1 MDSKQ
6 AAKPL
11 RGDQRTELVKAL
23 SHPLRFRILEILNR
37 KTASPRD
44 LSEEIG
50 AKLGDVAYHV
60 GKLREL
66 GCVELVRTEPRRGA
80 TKHFY
85 RATTRAML
93 DSVQFAELPVSLR
106 RQIFGQEVQVI
117 GQHIAEA
124 AAAQGF
130 DRHDLHVSW
139 THLDLDER
147 AYREVVDL
155 VDETLERAMAIQAES
170 IERAAQG
177 EPAGELVHTEL
188 ALLHFL
194 RATAA
199 RVAAVEDVR
208 ETADPVRE
216 RVFEVSDAIAAEVP
230 RESPDW
236 EQVAAQ
242 AAELQSLA
250 RESAGS

>member
-1 MDSKQ
+1 MASKQ
-6 AAKPL
+6 AAAPR

-44 LSEEIG
+44 IAEEIDE
-50 AKLGDVAYHV
+50 KLGDVAYHV

-117 GQHIAEA
+117 GEHVAEA
-124 AAAQGF
+124 AKAGGF
-130 DRHDLHVSW
+130 DRADLHVSW
-139 THLDLDER
+139 THLDLDQA
-147 AYREVVDL
+147 AYRELAEL
-155 VDETLERAMAIQAES
+155 VDATLERAMAIQAES
-170 IERAAQG
+170 IQRAAQG
-177 EPAGELVHTEL
+177 EPDGELVRTEL

-194 RATAA
+194 RAAYAGAA
-199 RVAAVEDVR
+199 PAAAQPAAKD
-208 ETADPVRE
+208 E
-216 RVFEVSDAIAAEVP
+216 RVYDVTDAIVSEVP
-230 RESPDW
+230 REEPDW
-236 EQVAAQ
+236 ELVAAQ
-242 AAELQSLA
+242 AAELESLA
-250 RESAGS
+250 RSRAGA